1 MDALQLE
8 PRDKDEEAGEQSLKM
23 LDESPAVSGIS
34 KRPKWSHK
42 ADYILS
48 MVGYCVSLVNLW
60 RFPYL
65 CNRNG
70 GGAFLIPFMVCLVLC
85 GLPLFFLEV
94 ALGQFA
100 GKSAMHIWGFCPLM
114 KGLGIS
120 MTLLS
125 ALTLMYYPIVLSW
138 SVYFL
143 VQSCSQVLPWTSCGN
158 WWNTPSCVVT
168 SAQKYHRLLTNDSTV
183 TGDIVLHNI
192 TDDGQM
198 RHTTV
203 GTNTTLSHTAAE
215 EFWQYNVLRI
225 SDGLDSVGGIQT
237 HLALCLMTG
246 WMIVFLCIIRGIKS
260 AGKVVYVTATLP
272 YLLLIILLIR
282 SLMLP
287 GSDEGLLVYI
297 RADFKKLTEIQVW
310 LEACL
315 QVFYSL
321 GPAWGGLITMASFN
335 KFDNNCL
342 RDAILVTF
350 VSEGTS
356 MFGGLVVFTIIGFM
370 AHEAN
375 VPVSEVVSSGPGLGF
390 VTYPEALSRLPVPQ
404 LWSFVF
410 SLMLIALMLDTVFAT
425 VETVMSAIFDQ
436 YPWLRKKRIYLT
448 AGFCVV
454 AYFVGLVVTTRAGM
468 YIFQL
473 IDWYFAFLVLLT
485 TAFLE
490 CVCVAWIY
498 GIERFSDDIELML
511 GRRPPLFFK
520 ITWCYVTPLFM
531 MTAFIFTLLQYSPPT
546 YGKYKYPDYAATIGW
561 ILACIPVMPVVVV
574 MVTTLYRAEGSLKQR
589 LLQSI
594 TPDSTWSPSDPQGR
608 RNYLQIPRER
618 PSLKQTFL
626 ASIGLR

>member
-1 MDALQLE
+1 MDVLQLE
-8 PRDKDEEAGEQSLKM
+8 RRDGDRKTDEESLGM
-23 LDESPAVSGIS
+23 LEESRTNPGIA

-42 ADYILS
+42 ADYTLS

-70 GGAFLIPFMVCLVLC
+70 GGAFLIPFLVCLVLC

-143 VQSCSQVLPWTSCGN
+143 VQSCSQLLPWTSCGN

-168 SAQKYHRLLTNDSTV
+168 SAQTLYHSPTNDSNV
-183 TGDIVLHNI
+183 T
-192 TDDGQM
+192 DGGQI
-198 RHTTV
+198 RHISGV
-203 GTNTTLSHTAAE
+203 TNASLSHTAAE

-237 HLALCLMTG
+237 HLALCLLSG
-246 WMIVFLCIIRGIKS
+246 WIIVFLCIIRGIKS

-297 RADFKKLTEIQVW
+297 KPDFNKLMEMQVW

-342 RDAILVTF
+342 RDAVLITF

-356 MFGGLVVFTIIGFM
+356 MFGGLVVFTVIGFM

-425 VETVMSAIFDQ
+425 VETVMSALFDQ
-436 YPWLRKKRIYLT
+436 YPRLREKRIYLT
-448 AGFCVV
+448 AGFCIV

-511 GRRPPLFFK
+511 GRKPPLFFK
-520 ITWCYVTPLFM
+520 ITWCYITPLFM
-531 MTAFIFTLLQYSPPT
+531 MTAFIFTLIQYSPPT
-546 YGKYKYPDYAATIGW
+546 YGKYEYPDYAPVIGW

-574 MVTTLYRAEGSLKQR
+574 MVMTLNRANGSLKQR
-589 LLQSI
+589 FLQSI

-608 RNYLQIPRER
+608 RTYLETPRER
-618 PSLKQTFL
+618 TSLKQTFL
-626 ASIGLR
+626 ASVGLR